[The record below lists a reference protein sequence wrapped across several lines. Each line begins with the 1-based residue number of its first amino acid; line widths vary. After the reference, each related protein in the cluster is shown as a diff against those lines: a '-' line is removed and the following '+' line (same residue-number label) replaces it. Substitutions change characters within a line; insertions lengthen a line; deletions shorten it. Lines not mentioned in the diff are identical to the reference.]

1 VTGHAFRRQ
10 DDDAPHTDPVPS
22 EEELRVIA
30 SVRTGDSAAFERLFT
45 THYEALCGFVH
56 GYLRSREAT
65 EDLVQD
71 LFASIWENRERWR
84 PGGTIRQYLFTA
96 ARNRALSHL
105 RHAVVVRRFEDRAKR
120 DPVPSACSGRA
131 AHADGAVYVG
141 ELTAA
146 FEEAVRALPEGRR
159 RVLLLRWEG
168 ELSHAEI
175 AQVLGISVKGVET
188 QIGRA
193 MRSIRERLAHF
204 RPSG

>member
-1 VTGHAFRRQ
+1 VVSA
-10 DDDAPHTDPVPS
+10 
-22 EEELRVIA
+22 
-30 SVRTGDSAAFERLFT
+30 VRAGDSVAFERIFT
-45 THYEALCGFVH
+45 AHYEALCAFVH

-65 EDLVQD
+65 EDVVQD
-71 LFASIWENRERWR
+71 LFASIWENRERWL

-105 RHAVVVRRFEDRAKR
+105 RHAVVVRRFEDLAKR
-120 DPVPSACSGRA
+120 DSVPLA
-131 AHADGAVYVG
+131 ADRLAEPADGSLHLT

-146 FEEAVRALPEGRR
+146 FEDAVRALPEGRR

-168 ELSHAEI
+168 QLSHAEI

-193 MRSIRERLAHF
+193 MRSIRERLARF
-204 RPSG
+204 RGEG